1 MSKDYWPTAKD
12 QGAFGENRL
21 TKFVASTKLRDAP
34 WGTFPAATIT
44 HDPVATIR
52 ESIQQSRSPS
62 LTLNDENRFV
72 VDLILFSNLQSMFVT
87 FFGVL

>member
-1 MSKDYWPTAKD
+1 MITAQSITYRRNRTILDEWAQTRRSYPT
-12 QGAFGENRL
+12 QPSNVE
-21 TKFVASTKLRDAP
+21 SAP
-34 WGTFPAATIT
+34 NT
-44 HDPVATIR
+44 
-52 ESIQQSRSPS
+52 ESRKIQQSCSPS